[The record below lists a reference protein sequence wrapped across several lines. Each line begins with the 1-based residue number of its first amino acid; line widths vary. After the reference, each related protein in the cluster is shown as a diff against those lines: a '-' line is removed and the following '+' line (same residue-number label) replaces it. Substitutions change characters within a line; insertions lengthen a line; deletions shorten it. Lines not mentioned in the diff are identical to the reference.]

1 MDQLES
7 LSHSVWEC
15 KYHVAFIPKCRR
27 KVLYESLR
35 PHLSEVFKQA
45 NGLAPSAY
53 RRQYGPAR

>member
-27 KVLYESLR
+27 IES
-35 PHLSEVFKQA
+35 FI
-45 NGLAPSAY
+45 
-53 RRQYGPAR
+53 